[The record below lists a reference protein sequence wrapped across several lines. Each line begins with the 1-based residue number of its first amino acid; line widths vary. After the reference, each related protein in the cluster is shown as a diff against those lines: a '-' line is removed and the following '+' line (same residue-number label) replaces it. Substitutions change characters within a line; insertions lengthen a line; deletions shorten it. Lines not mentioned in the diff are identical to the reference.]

1 MPGGV
6 ARRAAR
12 ARHERVAGRELS
24 NSASGRG
31 PIAAAGRRGA
41 PARFES
47 AGQPRGVGAT
57 HSARSA
63 RRRAVPGAA
72 RRGQLRVLGRA
83 RLRAARREVAKAVRA
98 RKARV
103 VLVAP
108 NIEPIAAQGGLDDQL
123 DDILRTAEG
132 NGTPVVFCGSRKKLG
147 QARAPPRPPHPM
159 RDRDEQASEAR
170 CAAERRRARR
180 RAGRG
185 GRVRVVLCQ
194 LRRPGAAA
202 GQTNAARSEPALP
215 EVLATRPPPTC
226 VPDALNP

>member
-1 MPGGV
+1 M
-6 ARRAAR
+6 
-12 ARHERVAGRELS
+12 
-24 NSASGRG
+24 
-31 PIAAAGRRGA
+31 
-41 PARFES
+41 
-47 AGQPRGVGAT
+47 
-57 HSARSA
+57 
-63 RRRAVPGAA
+63 
-72 RRGQLRVLGRA
+72 
-83 RLRAARREVAKAVRA
+83 RA